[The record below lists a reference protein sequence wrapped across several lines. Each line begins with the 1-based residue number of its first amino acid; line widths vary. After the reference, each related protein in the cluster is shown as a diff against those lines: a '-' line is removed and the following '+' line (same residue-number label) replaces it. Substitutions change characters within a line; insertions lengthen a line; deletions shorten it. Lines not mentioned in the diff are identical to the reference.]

1 MEVFHAAVV
10 PYQIN
15 ENCLKEIETIIFS
28 SSTVKA
34 KRVTA
39 TSFFHD
45 KPFAENIVMMV
56 TKSCIQV
63 NHT

>member
-1 MEVFHAAVV
+1 MFHAALV

-15 ENCLKEIETIIFS
+15 KNSLKDIEAITFS

-34 KRVTA
+34 NRVTA

-45 KPFAENIVMMV
+45 KAIAENIVMML
-56 TKSCIQV
+56 TK
-63 NHT
+63 TYPR